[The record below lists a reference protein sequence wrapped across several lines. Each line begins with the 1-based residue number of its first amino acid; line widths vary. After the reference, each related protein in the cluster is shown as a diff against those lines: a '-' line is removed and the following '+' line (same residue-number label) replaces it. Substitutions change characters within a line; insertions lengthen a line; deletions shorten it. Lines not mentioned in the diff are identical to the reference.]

1 MIQSLTG
8 AANFD
13 SNSPPPFPRR
23 WPTTDT
29 PREAVILLANI
40 DNRIAWLAESGLR
53 PHPNVIERR
62 AEVAA
67 IVEANA
73 MLERVTQAELQQPTR
88 CLTPLQGGLESETSE
103 TIRQIA
109 ALTRR
114 PLDLPRKLTM
124 GVRQPDGSVKV
135 VPLPATWHNPRHR
148 PTPPP
153 KPGVVRRF
161 LKWIRLGS

>member
-1 MIQSLTG
+1 MNQSLTD
-8 AANFD
+8 AADFD
-13 SNSPPPFPRR
+13 SNPLPPFPRH

-40 DNRIAWLAESGLR
+40 DNRIAWLAERGLS
-53 PHPNVIERR
+53 PHPNVLERR

-67 IVEANA
+67 IVETNA
-73 MLERVTQAELQQPTR
+73 MLERVTQAELQEPTR
-88 CLTPLQGGLESETSE
+88 CHTPLLGSIESE

-109 ALTRR
+109 ALSRQ

-124 GVRQPDGSVKV
+124 EVRQPDGSVKV
-135 VPLPATWHNPRHR
+135 VPLHATWHNPRHR

-153 KPGVVRRF
+153 EPGLVRRF
-161 LKWIRLGS
+161 VRWLGLSR